1 MPKIKV
7 VRDDVLDEAEVIMTF
22 NRLESLQMKAIV
34 YLMWFSGARV
44 GEVVMLKLKDI
55 KDGEN
60 FIEINMPTLK
70 QRKQIIPR
78 RVLKIPKDKIFY
90 PFFKRHI
97 LSIRPQEGH
106 MALFDLT
113 PFTIWYELKKANPDI
128 YPHLFRHSRAT
139 ILSEKVDVFDMK
151 ETFGWSDLQMA
162 NTYVHRKNVKERVF
176 DALLD
181 EE

>member
-44 GEVVMLKLKDI
+44 GEVVLLKLKDI

-78 RVLKIPKDKIFY
+78 RVLKIPKDKVLS
-90 PFFKRHI
+90 FF
-97 LSIRPQEGH
+97 
-106 MALFDLT
+106 
-113 PFTIWYELKKANPDI
+113 
-128 YPHLFRHSRAT
+128 
-139 ILSEKVDVFDMK
+139 
-151 ETFGWSDLQMA
+151 
-162 NTYVHRKNVKERVF
+162 
-176 DALLD
+176 
-181 EE
+181 